1 MGYIGHL
8 ILGFIIGFIIGTR
21 IKPSKDSNL
30 KFPASIFVVLTI
42 VIIFMAYQ
50 LGPFP
55 WYTDSILAEGLIAAL
70 TGIIMGKI
78 IFGRG

>member
-1 MGYIGHL
+1 MVYIGPL

-21 IKPSKDSNL
+21 IKPSEGSNL

-50 LGPFP
+50 LGSFP
-55 WYTDSILAEGLIAAL
+55 WYTDSVLAEGLISAL
-70 TGIIMGKI
+70 AGIIMGKI